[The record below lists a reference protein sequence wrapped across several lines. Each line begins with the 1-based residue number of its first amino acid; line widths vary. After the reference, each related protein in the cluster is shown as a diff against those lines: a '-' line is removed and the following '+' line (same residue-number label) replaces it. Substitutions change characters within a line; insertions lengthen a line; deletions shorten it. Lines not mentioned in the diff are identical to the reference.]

1 MKTDEDVLDSWTI
14 QGEGKRVMQKES
26 REGGKEIRQKR
37 RMGEDS
43 GVGDRREKYGEDTN
57 RREREV
63 E

>member
-26 REGGKEIRQKR
+26 REGGKERRQKR
-37 RMGEDS
+37 RM
-43 GVGDRREKYGEDTN
+43 KYGEDTN